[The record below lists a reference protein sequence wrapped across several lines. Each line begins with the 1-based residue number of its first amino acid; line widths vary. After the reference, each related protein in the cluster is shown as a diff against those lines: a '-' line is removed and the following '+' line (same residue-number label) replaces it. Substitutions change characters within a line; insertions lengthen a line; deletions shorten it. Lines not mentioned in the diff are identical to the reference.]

1 MDNPDT
7 PEPAWED
14 RGQIFWR
21 LIPMIFFGIIAYL
34 ALWLIFVLALIQFV
48 AVVAAEKPH
57 DQLSG
62 FARRLIRYVGEIF
75 RYLMFSTDT
84 MPFPF
89 ADFPEAET
97 VSWEADSGGKKAGPA
112 ESAKA
117 TDSAAQS
124 AGETS
129 GDPRQSA
136 PAGKKSANNK
146 KSGKAASTTKKSGS
160 TGNRTKKSGKGK
172 AAETQAAGKAGNSG

>member
-48 AVVAAEKPH
+48 AVVAAEKPN

-75 RYLMFSTDT
+75 RYLMFTTDA

-89 ADFPEAET
+89 ADFPEGE
-97 VSWEADSGGKKAGPA
+97 SGSPDSEPGRREAAATSGKTTGAA
-112 ESAKA
+112 AK
-117 TDSAAQS
+117 S

-146 KSGKAASTTKKSGS
+146 KSGKTANTAKKSGS
-160 TGNRTKKSGKGK
+160 TGSGSKKSGKGK
-172 AAETQAAGKAGNSG
+172 AAKTQASGKAGNSG